1 MESSLVLMILLPLF
15 LIFMFTGM
23 PIAIGI
29 GLSSLAA
36 IAVIL
41 PFDMVS
47 FQSAQ
52 KMFGGINSFGMLAV
66 PFFMLAGNI
75 MNHGGIARKLIDLA
89 LMVGG
94 RMPGALAHANVMGNM
109 LFGTLSGSGMA
120 CAAAIGG
127 TMAPIQKEKGYN
139 PAFSAA
145 INVASGPVGMLIPPS
160 GLLILFSIVSG
171 GVSVAGLFMGGWIP
185 GIMWGAAVMIVA
197 YFMAKKHNL
206 PTEKSNLT
214 FKQKMMVFWDA
225 IPALML
231 IVIVM
236 GGIVGGVFTATEG
249 AAVAVVYSLL
259 LSLYYRTISGK
270 MLIRTLSDT
279 ALTTGVILFLVAVS
293 SLMSWI
299 MAYAQIPQM
308 IGEFLLQ
315 LTDNRIVLLLII
327 NIALLVLGT
336 FMDATPAILIFTPIL
351 LPICTDMF
359 GMDPI
364 HFGVMMIFNL
374 GIGNITPPVGC
385 VLFVGAA
392 VGETK
397 IEKIIPFLLPVFLV
411 LFAVLML
418 VTYVPSLT
426 LFLPHLIGV

>member
-1 MESSLVLMILLPLF
+1 MDTNLVIMILLPLF
-15 LIFMFTGM
+15 LVFMFSGI

-36 IAVIL
+36 ILVIL
-41 PFDMVS
+41 PFDMVA
-47 FQSAQ
+47 FQGAQ

-89 LMVGG
+89 LMFGG

-120 CAAAIGG
+120 CTAAIGG

-145 INVASGPVGMLIPPS
+145 INIASGPVGMLIPPS

-171 GVSVAGLFMGGWIP
+171 GVSVAGCS
-185 GIMWGAAVMIVA
+185 WGLDSRILWGVAVMVVA

-206 PTEKSNLT
+206 PTEKSDRT
-214 FKQKMMVFWDA
+214 FVQKLKVFWDA
-225 IPALML
+225 VPALML

-259 LSLYYRTISGK
+259 LSFYYRTISGK
-270 MLIRTLSDT
+270 MLLKTLSDT
-279 ALTTGVILFLVAVS
+279 ALTTALFS
-293 SLMSWI
+293 FWW
-299 MAYAQIPQM
+299 
-308 IGEFLLQ
+308 
-315 LTDNRIVLLLII
+315 
-327 NIALLVLGT
+327 
-336 FMDATPAILIFTPIL
+336 
-351 LPICTDMF
+351 
-359 GMDPI
+359 
-364 HFGVMMIFNL
+364 
-374 GIGNITPPVGC
+374 
-385 VLFVGAA
+385 
-392 VGETK
+392 
-397 IEKIIPFLLPVFLV
+397 PFR
-411 LFAVLML
+411 A
-418 VTYVPSLT
+418 
-426 LFLPHLIGV
+426 

>member
-1 MESSLVLMILLPLF
+1 METNLVIMILLPLF
-15 LIFMFTGM
+15 LFFMFSGI

-36 IAVIL
+36 ITVIL

-47 FQSAQ
+47 FQGAQ

-75 MNHGGIARKLIDLA
+75 MNHGGIARKLINLA

-127 TMAPIQKEKGYN
+127 TMAPIQKEKGYE

-145 INVASGPVGMLIPPS
+145 INIASGPVGMLIPPS

-185 GIMWGAAVMIVA
+185 GIMWGVAVMVVA
-197 YFMAKKHNL
+197 YFMAKRHNL
-206 PTEKSNLT
+206 PTEKSDLT
-214 FKQKMMVFWDA
+214 PMQMLKVLWDA
-225 IPALML
+225 VPALML

-236 GGIVGGVFTATEG
+236 GGIVGGIFTATEG

-259 LSLYYRTISGK
+259 LSFYYKTINTR
-270 MLIRTLSDT
+270 MLLKTLSDT

-308 IGEFLLQ
+308 IGAMLLE

-327 NIALLVLGT
+327 NVALLILGT

-351 LPICTDMF
+351 MPICTGMF

-385 VLFVGAA
+385 VLFVGSA
-392 VGETK
+392 VGGVK
-397 IEKIIPFLLPVFLV
+397 IEKVIPFLLPVFAV
-411 LFAVLML
+411 LFGVLML
-418 VTYVPSLT
+418 VTYIPSLS
-426 LFLPHLIGV
+426 LFLPRLFGV

>member
-1 MESSLVLMILLPLF
+1 MDTNLVAAILIPLF
-15 LIFMFTGM
+15 IILMLCGM
-23 PIAIGI
+23 PIAIAI

-41 PFDMVS
+41 PYDLIF
-47 FQSAQ
+47 FQGAQ
-52 KMFGGINSFGMLAV
+52 QMFGGINSFGMLAV

-75 MNHGGIARKLIDLA
+75 MNHGGIARKLINLA
-89 LMVGG
+89 LMFGG

-120 CAAAIGG
+120 CTAAIGG
-127 TMAPIQKEKGYN
+127 TMAPIQKEKGYD

-145 INVASGPVGMLIPPS
+145 INIASGPVGMLIPPS

-185 GIMWGAAVMIVA
+185 GILWGLAVMAVA
-197 YFMAKKHNL
+197 YVMAKKYNL
-206 PTEKSNLT
+206 PTEKSDLT
-214 FKQKMMVFWDA
+214 FGQKMMVMLDSV
-225 IPALML
+225 PALML

-236 GGIVGGVFTATEG
+236 GGIVGGIFTATEG
-249 AAVAVVYSLL
+249 AAIAVVYSLL
-259 LSLYYRTISGK
+259 LSLYYKTINRK
-270 MLIRTLSDT
+270 MLIATLTDT
-279 ALTTGVILFLVAVS
+279 AVTTGVILFLVAVS

-299 MAYAQIPQM
+299 MAYAQIPEM
-308 IGEFLLQ
+308 IGNFLLNV
-315 LTDNRIVLLLII
+315 TDNKIVLLLII
-327 NIALLVLGT
+327 NVALLVLGT

-351 LPICTDMF
+351 MPIATQMF

-364 HFGVMMIFNL
+364 QFGVMMIFNL

-397 IEKIIPFLLPVFLV
+397 IEKVLPYLVPVFVV
-411 LFAVLML
+411 LLFVLAL
-418 VTYVPSLT
+418 VTYVPAVS
-426 LFLPHLIGV
+426 LFLPRLFGV

>member
-1 MESSLVLMILLPLF
+1 MDTEIVAAILIPLF
-15 LIFMFTGM
+15 LIFLLCGM

-41 PFDMVS
+41 PVDQIF
-47 FQSAQ
+47 FQGAQ
-52 KMFGGINSFGMLAV
+52 KMFGGIDSFSMLAV

-75 MNHGGIARKLIDLA
+75 MNHGGIARKLINLA

-127 TMAPIQKEKGYN
+127 TMAPIQREKGYD

-185 GIMWGAAVMIVA
+185 GILWGLAVMAVA
-197 YFMAKKHNL
+197 YVMAKKYNL
-206 PTEKSNLT
+206 PTEKSTLT
-214 FKQKMMVFWDA
+214 GGQKFRLVLDS

-231 IVIVM
+231 IVVVM

-249 AAVAVVYSLL
+249 AAVAVVYSLG
-259 LSLYYRTISGK
+259 LSFYYGNINRK
-270 MLIRTLSDT
+270 MLISTLMDT
-279 ALTTGVILFLVAVS
+279 AVTTGVILFLVAVS

-308 IGEFLLQ
+308 IGDFLLNV
-315 LTDNRIVLLLII
+315 TDNKIVLLLII
-327 NIALLVLGT
+327 NVALLILGT

-351 LPICTDMF
+351 MPICTQMF

-364 HFGVMMIFNL
+364 QFGVMMIFNL

-392 VGETK
+392 VGEVK
-397 IEKIIPFLLPVFLV
+397 IEKVVPFLIPVFFALV
-411 LFAVLML
+411 GVLML
-418 VTYVPSLT
+418 VTYIPAVS
-426 LFLPHLIGV
+426 LFLPRLFGL